1 MGRKITWGICCI
13 QYHLRIRKN
22 IGRETSKEL
31 KNHCNNGTTA
41 FWKNEEALA
50 NYFSLTFLNLSP
62 FLCSERAR
70 GRKNNVFFDYF
81 CSDKKC

>member
-13 QYHLRIRKN
+13 QYHLRIRTN

-41 FWKNEEALA
+41 FWKNEEAWLII
-50 NYFSLTFLNLSP
+50 SRSP
-62 FLCSERAR
+62 FSIFLPVCALR
-70 GRKNNVFFDYF
+70 GQEAEKIMSF
-81 CSDKKC
+81 